1 MNNGATGKHSVFV
14 EVTELSKWTAP
25 KLYSY
30 DFDNQEQ
37 AMGFMLSVVK
47 LVTIKEAR
55 RTWPDGTVV
64 HTYRRHDTIDTTQ
77 SK

>member
-1 MNNGATGKHSVFV
+1 MNNGATGKHSVFI
-14 EVTELSKWTAP
+14 EVTELSKWSIP
-25 KLYSY
+25 KLYAY

-47 LVTIKEAR
+47 LETTKEAR

-64 HTYRRHDTIDTTQ
+64 HTYRRHDTKED
-77 SK
+77 SE